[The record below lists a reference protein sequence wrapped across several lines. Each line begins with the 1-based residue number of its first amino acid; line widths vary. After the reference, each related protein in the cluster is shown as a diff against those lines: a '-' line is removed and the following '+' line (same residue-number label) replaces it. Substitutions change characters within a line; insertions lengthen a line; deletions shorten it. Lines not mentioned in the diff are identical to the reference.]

1 MEGCPRIWG
10 QGVPIGRNP
19 EAFYTDLFVYC
30 SVPTSYKRISAEVTH
45 HYWWGCIVFLKWVR
59 VENSLFL
66 IVVMILLFCC
76 FKKIL
81 FNPLIQIT
89 SLLRETIN
97 SCLVLGWHN
106 GQLGPGGEKLP
117 VTDLNHT
124 SVWVP
129 TADLLFQK
137 VQGGNGVCECSES
150 SAGVSDRQ
158 PGMRASAS
166 LVGLLPA

>member
-1 MEGCPRIWG
+1 MVEGCPRIWG

-76 FKKIL
+76 FNIFLPKLLYKHCFSTCWFWSMFTVTCLLNCCQKLSAVFLPVL
-81 FNPLIQIT
+81 FFVQW
-89 SLLRETIN
+89 RK
-97 SCLVLGWHN
+97 LVLGLFWIDR
-106 GQLGPGGEKLP
+106 P
-117 VTDLNHT
+117 D
-124 SVWVP
+124 
-129 TADLLFQK
+129 DLLC
-137 VQGGNGVCECSES
+137 VNECVC
-150 SAGVSDRQ
+150 VSI
-158 PGMRASAS
+158 SHS
-166 LVGLLPA
+166 